1 MSSIFKKYIK
11 EKKDYKKLYESE
23 LSNRK
28 KYEERYK
35 QIQKDYENLQKESGI
50 ADLRVQI
57 KKLTIDLEDK
67 TGLLNQAQIVSDVLI
82 ERHKKIK
89 KLLMKSKSKVSE
101 ECLAYLDGLKDEEI
115 VKELNEKGDSNGK

>member
-1 MSSIFKKYIK
+1 MSNIFRKYIK
-11 EKKDYKKLYESE
+11 EKKDYKSLYELE

-67 TGLLNQAQIVSDVLI
+67 TGLLYQAKIVSF
-82 ERHKKIK
+82 
-89 KLLMKSKSKVSE
+89 
-101 ECLAYLDGLKDEEI
+101 
-115 VKELNEKGDSNGK
+115 

>member
-1 MSSIFKKYIK
+1 MKMFKKYLK
-11 EKKDYKKLYESE
+11 EKKDYKTLYETE

-67 TGLLNQAQIVSDVLI
+67 AALLYQAQIVSDILI
-82 ERHKKIK
+82 ERHKRVK
-89 KLLMKSKSKVSE
+89 KLLIKSKSKASE

-115 VKELNEKGDSNGK
+115 IKELNEKGDSNGK